1 MRIRSMRNVDWKE
14 FFSTGW
20 GLGLIAVLT
29 LILIFAPVIY
39 FGIQKGN
46 ADRAT
51 EAASSQ
57 EIRGTVFNIV
67 PATDM
72 PTQGVTPRLVVV
84 NLDGGGQETFYVD
97 KEEVI
102 LYLNEGSHYIL
113 TVYTPVGASDPR
125 RRISQARLLAIS

>member
-1 MRIRSMRNVDWKE
+1 MKIRSLRNVDWRE

-20 GLGLIAVLT
+20 GLGLIVVLT
-29 LILIFAPVIY
+29 LVLIFTPVIY
-39 FGIQKGN
+39 FGIQKGKT
-46 ADRAT
+46 DRAT

-72 PTQGVTPRLVVV
+72 PTQGVTPRLVVI
-84 NLDGGGQETFYVD
+84 NLDDGGQETFYVD

-102 LYLNEGSHYIL
+102 LNLNEGNHYLL
-113 TVYTPVGASDPR
+113 TVYTPVDASNPR
-125 RRISQARLLAIS
+125 RRISFARLLVTS